1 MSKKQ
6 KKGEETQEWQKGNN
20 SKLSSM
26 ERLVLHNLWLEKHKQ
41 DMLKRTTKNIETYL
55 SEEELERE
63 KK

>member
-1 MSKKQ
+1 
-6 KKGEETQEWQKGNN
+6 
-20 SKLSSM
+20 M